1 MPGHSVRRSG
11 GHGPPARN
19 GQLAARGYDLDFV
32 RHQPDADALGGA
44 VHPPRR
50 QRPCRARGQ
59 LVSQPGWLCEQCAA
73 RPESSHDYRGDGC
86 AGAVAGP
93 GSRETEDR
101 MSGVSIY
108 RTEVA
113 PEWID
118 YNGHLRDAYY
128 SLIVSLATDALM
140 DRLGLDEAYRARTRC
155 TLYTLEMHMHFL
167 HEVKKTDVVDVAVRI
182 LGTDRKRIHAAFD
195 MRCGRYPDPVATA
208 EIMLL
213 HVYQGDEPKAQAF
226 PSEVVEALAG
236 VAEEEAAAGA
246 LAADTAGAGTGAGG

>member
-1 MPGHSVRRSG
+1 
-11 GHGPPARN
+11 
-19 GQLAARGYDLDFV
+19 
-32 RHQPDADALGGA
+32 
-44 VHPPRR
+44 
-50 QRPCRARGQ
+50 
-59 LVSQPGWLCEQCAA
+59 
-73 RPESSHDYRGDGC
+73 
-86 AGAVAGP
+86 
-93 GSRETEDR
+93 
-101 MSGVSIY
+101 MSGVNIY

-140 DRLGLDEAYRARTRC
+140 DRVGLDEAYRARTHC

-167 HEVKKTDVVDVAVRI
+167 REVKKTDVVDVSVRI
-182 LGTDRKRIHAAFD
+182 LGTDRKRLHAALD

-226 PSEVVEALAG
+226 PPEVIEALAR
-236 VAEEEAAAGA
+236 VAEEEAAG
-246 LAADTAGAGTGAGG
+246 ADTAAGAGASGPAAGSAGAAAASSRAPAPASTIPGSRRMELRSRS

>member
-1 MPGHSVRRSG
+1 
-11 GHGPPARN
+11 
-19 GQLAARGYDLDFV
+19 
-32 RHQPDADALGGA
+32 
-44 VHPPRR
+44 
-50 QRPCRARGQ
+50 
-59 LVSQPGWLCEQCAA
+59 
-73 RPESSHDYRGDGC
+73 
-86 AGAVAGP
+86 
-93 GSRETEDR
+93 

-113 PEWID
+113 PDWID

-140 DRLGLDEAYRARTRC
+140 DRVGLDEAYRARTRC

-167 HEVKKTDVVDVAVRI
+167 REVKKTDVVGVSVRI

-213 HVYQGDEPKAQAF
+213 HVYQGNEPKAQGF
-226 PSEVVEALAG
+226 PPEVIEALAR
-236 VAEEEAAAGA
+236 VAEEEAAVAGSAGA
-246 LAADTAGAGTGAGG
+246 EAASSRAPAPASPIPGSRRMELRSRS